1 VASQQI
7 RPELVAG
14 RWSLAPLDQAT
25 DELGRRVDTLS
36 VPTTPAGYQDLLAW
50 ARRLGEPIA
59 WGVDGAGI
67 LLGSDGRS
75 LGRASDRM
83 GMSAGPFTAA
93 GRLWLVDVG
102 GVLRTNAPGGVA
114 AAASWPARRYG
125 SVPGGA
131 TAWRSSRPAG
141 PTDSPAAIVR
151 TRGR

>member
-1 VASQQI
+1 V
-7 RPELVAG
+7 R
-14 RWSLAPLDQAT
+14 RSLDPLDQAT

-67 LLGSDGRS
+67 LLGSDGRI